1 MNESTVILLQ
11 GVGKSFGEARVLDGI
26 DLDVAKG
33 EFLGLVGP
41 NGAGKST
48 LLRVLMGLHRRTRG
62 RCEVFG
68 LDPDAD
74 ALAIRRRCSYLPGE
88 TSVYQEMTGA
98 QFLAFAQS
106 FHAKADKG
114 REQRLAEIFSLP
126 LGKRVRSYSAG
137 MKQKLAILAALSVDV
152 DLYLLDEP
160 DRALDATMRMEL
172 RTVLQGMR
180 ELGKTILLSSHHLEE
195 LQALATRLVFLR
207 GGTFVGEDEV
217 FAART
222 ALLRRMRIRLAP
234 GVALPSGALLL
245 EQQPDGALVLDC
257 EGDPAAWIASVPRGA
272 LVSCEL
278 GAARLE
284 DLYTRL
290 FLEAPSNAAAEATR

>member
-1 MNESTVILLQ
+1 MNDAPLIRLQ
-11 GVGKSFGEARVLDGI
+11 GVGKSFGEARVLEGI
-26 DLDVAKG
+26 DLDVANG

-48 LLRVLMGLHRRTRG
+48 LLRVLLGLHRRTCG

-68 LDPDAD
+68 LDPDVD
-74 ALAIRRRCSYLPGE
+74 TLAIRRRCSYLPGE

-98 QFLAFAQS
+98 QFLTFAQS
-106 FHAKADKG
+106 FHAKADHG
-114 REQRLAEIFSLP
+114 RERRLAEIFSLP
-126 LGKRVRSYSAG
+126 LDKRVRSYSAG

-172 RTVLQGMR
+172 RAVLQGMR

-207 GGTFVGEDEV
+207 GGTFVGVDETR
-217 FAART
+217 AAKD
-222 ALLRRMRIRLAP
+222 ALLRRMRVRLAP
-234 GVALPSGALLL
+234 GMALPPGATCLA
-245 EQQPDGALVLDC
+245 QQPDGALVLDC
-257 EGDPAAWIASVPRGA
+257 DGDPAEWIASIPRGA
-272 LVSCEL
+272 LVSCEI

-290 FLEAPSNAAAEATR
+290 FLEAPRNAAAEATR

>member
-1 MNESTVILLQ
+1 MV
-11 GVGKSFGEARVLDGI
+11 
-26 DLDVAKG
+26 
-33 EFLGLVGP
+33 
-41 NGAGKST
+41 
-48 LLRVLMGLHRRTRG
+48 
-62 RCEVFG
+62 
-68 LDPDAD
+68 
-74 ALAIRRRCSYLPGE
+74 
-88 TSVYQEMTGA
+88 
-98 QFLAFAQS
+98 
-106 FHAKADKG
+106 
-114 REQRLAEIFSLP
+114 
-126 LGKRVRSYSAG
+126 
-137 MKQKLAILAALSVDV
+137 
-152 DLYLLDEP
+152 
-160 DRALDATMRMEL
+160 
-172 RTVLQGMR
+172 R

-217 FAART
+217 VAART

-257 EGDPAAWIASVPRGA
+257 DGDPAAWIASVPRGA
-272 LVSCEL
+272 LVSCEI

>member
-1 MNESTVILLQ
+1 MSEIPVIRLQ
-11 GVGKSFGEARVLDGI
+11 GVAKTFGEARVLTGI
-26 DLDVAKG
+26 DLEVASG

-48 LLRVLMGLHRRTRG
+48 LLRVLMGLHRRTHG

-68 LDPDAD
+68 LDPDVD

-106 FHAKADKG
+106 FHANSDRD
-114 REQRLAEIFSLP
+114 RERRLAEIFSLP
-126 LGKRVRSYSAG
+126 LHKRVRSYSAG

-172 RTVLQGMR
+172 RDVLHGMR
-180 ELGKTILLSSHHLEE
+180 GLGKTILLSSHHLEE

-207 GGTFVGEDEV
+207 AGTFVGDDEV
-217 FAART
+217 RAARN
-222 ALLRRMRIRLAP
+222 ALQRRMRIRLAP
-234 GVALPSGALLL
+234 GVALPAGAAVLDRQADGALLL
-245 EQQPDGALVLDC
+245 DC
-257 EGDPAAWIASVPRGA
+257 DGDPAAWITGVPLGS
-272 LVSCEL
+272 LVSCEI

-290 FLEAPSNAAAEATR
+290 FLEAPRATSAEAAR